1 VPPALPLHDTVAVP
15 EPDMDVGLIVP
26 HVNPEAA
33 LAVRETVP
41 VKPFTDPMVIVEVA
55 DWPALTAL
63 GEVAEIVKSGPGG
76 LSGTNVS
83 RQPQPIGLLLHCI
96 AP

>member
-1 VPPALPLHDTVAVP
+1 VPPAFALHDTVAVP
-15 EPDMDVGLIVP
+15 EPGRDVGLMVP
-26 HVNPEAA
+26 HVNPEGA
-33 LAVRETVP
+33 LSERETVP
-41 VKPFTDPMVIVEVA
+41 VKPFSGAMVIVDVV

-63 GEVAEIVKSGPGG
+63 GEVAEIVKSGAGG